1 MMEPVVWIIVLGLSG
16 PAFLFLTK
24 ESCEKNW
31 AIIAKEQIRDNR
43 KALALGEQSDKPLPH
58 KCRAILRSS
67 LFRKKFANSELPTK
81 IPKKVF

>member
-1 MMEPVVWIIVLGLSG
+1 MMEPVVWIIVLGLKG

-31 AIIAKEQIRDNR
+31 AIIAKEQVRDR
-43 KALALGEQSDKPLPH
+43 KPLPQ

-67 LFRKKFANSELPTK
+67 LFRRKFANSELPTK
-81 IPKKVF
+81 IPKKVFQIVG